1 VSACLAKA
9 GEPEQPALK
18 PAMNSVPKLRRP
30 GGQWAAWASYNVSC
44 ILENRMKIAKNTVV
58 SVAYKLS
65 DAQGNLIEESDE
77 PMVYLHGGYDG
88 TFPKIEEELDGHEA
102 GFETQIQLEPQD
114 AFGEYDPDLVKIE
127 PRNRFPEPLEVGMQF
142 EGTPEEGDEDLD
154 SLVYVVTDVAEDK
167 VVLDGNHPLA
177 GMALR
182 FALTVKDVRPATEDE
197 IQHEHAHGADGLE
210 VLDEDED
217 DEEEGKSGPTLH

>member
-1 VSACLAKA
+1 MARSPRSRK
-9 GEPEQPALK
+9 
-18 PAMNSVPKLRRP
+18 S
-30 GGQWAAWASYNVSC
+30 
-44 ILENRMKIAKNTVV
+44 
-58 SVAYKLS
+58 
-65 DAQGNLIEESDE
+65 
-77 PMVYLHGGYDG
+77 
-88 TFPKIEEELDGHEA
+88 LDGHEA
-102 GFETQIQLEPQD
+102 GFETQIRTEPQD

-127 PRNRFPEPLEVGMQF
+127 PRDRFPEPLEVGMQF

-210 VLDEDED
+210 VLDDDDDEAED
-217 DEEEGKSGPTLH
+217 DKSGPTLH